1 MKFILKRIGTLII
14 TLVIISFLSFLAFSL
29 IPGDAAVSNLGME
42 ADEAAVEA
50 LREELGLNRPI
61 LVQYGDWL
69 WSAMRGDFGESTQY
83 HLPVSELVA
92 KRLPAT
98 ITLAIYSMIIIIL
111 VSFPLGLLGTKK
123 PNGALDTAVTVLS
136 QIGMALPQ
144 FFLGILLTFF
154 FGIVLNWF
162 TVGGYVNPQEN
173 LGGFLSFLLLPAV
186 AVAVP
191 KCATMTR
198 YIRNAVVAQ
207 KKMDYVRTARGKGN
221 SERRLLLKHVLINV
235 MMPVVTMLA
244 MMAADVLAGSI
255 VVEQVFGI
263 AGLGRLL
270 VASISNRD
278 YPVVQAIVVILA
290 LWVVLAGTVADLI
303 NQRIDPRLRLGGG
316 A

>member
-29 IPGDAAVSNLGME
+29 IPGDAAVASLGMD

-50 LREELGLNRPI
+50 LREELGLNRPVI
-61 LVQYGDWL
+61 VQYGDWL
-69 WSAMRGDFGESTQY
+69 LSALQGDFGESTQY

-98 ITLAIYSMIIIIL
+98 ITLALYSMGIIVL
-111 VSFPLGLLGTKK
+111 VSFPLGLIGTNK
-123 PNGALDTAVTVLS
+123 PNGLLDTAMTVLS
-136 QIGMALPQ
+136 QVGMAVPQ

-162 TVGGYVNPQEN
+162 TVGGYVSPQEDMA
-173 LGGFLSFLLLPAV
+173 GFLSFLVLP

-221 SERRLLLKHVLINV
+221 SEKRILLNHVLINV

-255 VVEQVFGI
+255 VVEQVFNI
-263 AGLGRLL
+263 PGLGRLL
-270 VASISNRD
+270 ITSISNRD
-278 YPVVQAIVVILA
+278 YPVVQAIVIYIASTVVIMNTLA
-290 LWVVLAGTVADLI
+290 DIAYQKL
-303 NQRIDPRLRLGGG
+303 DPRVR
-316 A
+316 

>member
-29 IPGDAAVSNLGME
+29 IPGDAAVANLGMD

-50 LREELGLNRPI
+50 LREELGLNRPVVI
-61 LVQYGDWL
+61 QYGDWL
-69 WSAMRGDFGESTQY
+69 LSALQGDFGESTQY
-83 HLPVSELVA
+83 HLPVSELVS

-98 ITLAIYSMIIIIL
+98 VTLAVYSMIIIIA
-111 VSFPLGLLGTKK
+111 VSFPLGLVGTNK
-123 PNGALDTAVTVLS
+123 PGGLWDTGMTVLS
-136 QIGMALPQ
+136 QVGMAIPQ

-162 TVGGYVNPQEN
+162 TVGGYVSPTEN
-173 LGGFLSFLLLPAV
+173 MAGFLSFLILPAV

-221 SERRLLLKHVLINV
+221 SEKRILLNHILINV

-255 VVEQVFGI
+255 VVEQVFNI
-263 AGLGRLL
+263 PGLGRLL
-270 VASISNRD
+270 ITSISNRD
-278 YPVVQAIVVILA
+278 YPVVQAIVIYIAATV
-290 LWVVLAGTVADLI
+290 VVLNTVADIMYQKL
-303 NQRIDPRLRLGGG
+303 DPRVR
-316 A
+316 